1 MHQLASENALEDAEE
16 QHSLEEQSALES
28 RLFQEAKK
36 YAQIAVQEENEAR
49 LASIQV
55 QQHSSNAQI
64 ARNKMV
70 RAETQAKQL
79 ALEAVK
85 SLTVHPPHESQGVP
99 GMQIH
104 QVGVS
109 TKTIVEQTP
118 QYNLHV
124 GSTDSQGFNDIIGQE
139 ISSKVNP
146 PFRFKSTPLYYI
158 NRRRNHQ
165 SR

>member
-1 MHQLASENALEDAEE
+1 
-16 QHSLEEQSALES
+16 
-28 RLFQEAKK
+28 
-36 YAQIAVQEENEAR
+36 
-49 LASIQV
+49 
-55 QQHSSNAQI
+55 
-64 ARNKMV
+64 MV

-85 SLTVHPPHESQGVP
+85 SLTVHPPHESEGVP

-109 TKTIVEQTP
+109 SKTIVEQTP

-139 ISSKVNP
+139 ITNKVGAS
-146 PFRFKSTPLYYI
+146 PFRFKNGDSTSMDDLDAL
-158 NRRRNHQ
+158 NTQ
-165 SR
+165 LDK